1 MVEKRNEAEDED
13 EAVDVFEEALRLL
26 LAHFI

>member
-1 MVEKRNEAEDED
+1 MVEQGNESEDEN